1 MSFLKQSLA
10 LLLLLSNASSA
21 YAQFGGLNSD
31 SDMSPISVKQ
41 LNLAKDKKNEAT
53 PAPLNFG
60 SFFKTKELESASF
73 PPMNMSSM
81 QIPGLGAK
89 GSEKLGFNYFVVV
102 NDTGFKDMTALYKEN
117 RTLGK
122 PSVVTVDSMMHPYF
136 AFRNGLI
143 ADIIETRLSGELKAM
158 LEAALKQSILDYK
171 SVDDE
176 EVQDDIQRN
185 MAFLL
190 VALSNFD
197 AKYLTIDLGGASD
210 LAREEIKR
218 INLGKNARTAI
229 GNNVLDFG
237 LCQPYG
243 WMLKSPKVEQFCKA
257 YLWLSS
263 MYFPLSNVSEG
274 TAEGGGNSFRRSVLL
289 YRAISLGKV
298 TTPGGSVSG
307 FELWSRICKVM
318 SLKEI
323 NGPESKNTILPIDL
337 STVFESSEI
346 DLARLLKDISRP
358 LSQTKMLLM
367 VKNKYASSLK
377 AESFKEIGSGKS
389 QKNVHVLRFF
399 PRIDPPE
406 FTWLKAA
413 GLYFKEGAKTEE
425 GDDKLVPLGLFVL
438 HAHNSQAATNYL
450 SEHQDNLDP
459 ELLKGVGTLY
469 EMCESNDSGIWKIIS
484 PLFDA
489 QDPAA
494 QGAMRTSG
502 WRMRQNETA
511 LGAWIDS
518 HIACADLSAT
528 SESPAAT
535 NAPVPSKAPA
545 PPPAPGSSSSSS
557 SSSSSAP
564 KKIVPPS
571 FHYLEPR
578 PTVYKRMAD
587 DCINLANELNKVGYF
602 TESHKKR
609 SEDFIKLF
617 NRLSTVATQELKSQP
632 VLRNDFSILANIDQL
647 LSQIDYPLPG
657 CIYLGTPNEKES
669 KGRGVTLGLGD
680 AGRLF
685 TISTTTQGATLC
697 RGGVY
702 TYYEQFGGVVKP
714 THWARKLEFKLL
726 RPPVW
731 ASQFDIVQDLKQSR
745 E

>member
-1 MSFLKQSLA
+1 MKYLRQTLS
-10 LLLLLSNASSA
+10 LLLLLSTTSSA
-21 YAQFGGLNSD
+21 YAQYGGLNSD

-41 LNLAKDKKNEAT
+41 LNLAKEKKNEAVA
-53 PAPLNFG
+53 APLNFS
-60 SFFKTKELESASF
+60 SFFKAKDIETASF
-73 PPMNMSSM
+73 PPMNVSSM

-102 NDTGFKDMTALYKEN
+102 NDTGFKNMTALYKEN

-136 AFRNGLI
+136 AYRNGLI
-143 ADIIETRLSGELKAM
+143 ADIIETRLGGELKAM
-158 LEAALKQSILDYK
+158 MEAALKQSILDYK

-190 VALSNFD
+190 VALSYFD
-197 AKYLTIDLGGASD
+197 PKYLTIDLGGASD

-229 GNNVLDFG
+229 GNNILDFG

-289 YRAISLGKV
+289 YRALSIGKV
-298 TTPGGSVSG
+298 TTPAGPVAAI
-307 FELWSRICKVM
+307 EIWSHICKVM

-323 NGPESKNTILPIDL
+323 NGPEAKNTILPIDL

-346 DLARLLKDISRP
+346 DLSKLLKDISKP

-367 VKNKYASSLK
+367 VKNKYASSLR
-377 AESFKEIGSGKS
+377 AESFKDIGSGKS
-389 QKNVHVLRFF
+389 QKNIHVLRFF

-413 GLYFKEGAKTEE
+413 GLFFKEGAKTEE

-438 HAHNSQAATNYL
+438 HAHGSQAATNYL
-450 SEHQDNLDP
+450 SEHQDSLDP
-459 ELLKGVGTLY
+459 ELLKGVPTLY
-469 EMCESNDSGIWKIIS
+469 EMCESNESGIWRIIA

-494 QGAMRTSG
+494 QGAMRTGS
-502 WRMRQNETA
+502 WLLRQNETA
-511 LGAWIDS
+511 LGAWLDS
-518 HIACADLSAT
+518 HLACADLSAPQ
-528 SESPAAT
+528 EPAASK
-535 NAPVPSKAPA
+535 VPSAPPSTAGLPRKIVAPA
-545 PPPAPGSSSSSS
+545 
-557 SSSSSAP
+557 
-564 KKIVPPS
+564 

-578 PTVYKRMAD
+578 PNVYKRMAE
-587 DCINLANELNKVGYF
+587 DCATIANELNKIGYF
-602 TESHKKR
+602 TESYKKK

-617 NRLSTVATQELKSQP
+617 GRLATVATQELKNQP
-632 VLRNDFSILANIDQL
+632 VTRNDFSILANIDQL

-657 CIYLGTPNEKES
+657 CIYLGTQNEKET

-685 TISTTTQGATLC
+685 TISSTTQGATLC

-714 THWARKLEFKLL
+714 THWSRKLEFKLL

-731 ASQFDIVQDLKQSR
+731 ASQFDVVQDLK
-745 E
+745 

>member
-1 MSFLKQSLA
+1 MKYLKQTLS
-10 LLLLLSNASSA
+10 LLLLLSTASSA
-21 YAQFGGLNSD
+21 YAQYGGLNSD
-31 SDMSPISVKQ
+31 ADMSPISVKQ
-41 LNLAKDKKNEAT
+41 LNLAKEKKSEASA
-53 PAPLNFG
+53 APLNFS
-60 SFFKTKELESASF
+60 SFFKAKDIETASF
-73 PPMNMSSM
+73 PPMNMSNM
-81 QIPGLGAK
+81 QIPGLAAK

-102 NDTGFKDMTALYKEN
+102 NDTGFKNMTALYKEN

-136 AFRNGLI
+136 AYRNGLI
-143 ADIIETRLSGELKAM
+143 ADIIEKRLSGELKAM
-158 LEAALKQSILDYK
+158 MEAALKQSILDYK

-190 VALSNFD
+190 VALSYFD

-218 INLGKNARTAI
+218 ISLGKNARTAI
-229 GNNVLDFG
+229 GNNILDFG

-243 WMLKSPKVEQFCKA
+243 WMLKSPKIEQFCKA
-257 YLWLSS
+257 YLWLSC

-289 YRAISLGKV
+289 YRALSVGKV
-298 TTPGGSVSG
+298 TTPGGDVSAI
-307 FELWSRICKVM
+307 EIWSRICKVM
-318 SLKEI
+318 SLKDL
-323 NGPESKNTILPIDL
+323 NGPEAKNTILPIDL

-346 DLARLLKDISRP
+346 DLSKLLKDISRP

-367 VKNKYASSLK
+367 VKNKYASSLR
-377 AESFKEIGSGKS
+377 AESFKDIGSGKS

-413 GLYFKEGAKTEE
+413 GLFFKEGAKTEE

-438 HAHNSQAATNYL
+438 HAHGSQAATNFL
-450 SEHQDNLDP
+450 SEHQDSLDP
-459 ELLKGVGTLY
+459 ELLKGVPTLY
-469 EMCESNDSGIWKIIS
+469 EMCESNDSSTWRIIS
-484 PLFDA
+484 PLFEA

-494 QGAMRTSG
+494 QGAMRTNA
-502 WRMRQNETA
+502 WLLRQNETA
-511 LGAWIDS
+511 LGAWLDS
-518 HIACADLSAT
+518 HLVCADLNAPKEPSSYNAPST
-528 SESPAAT
+528 APPAAQGAAS
-535 NAPVPSKAPA
+535 APRKIVAPA
-545 PPPAPGSSSSSS
+545 
-557 SSSSSAP
+557 
-564 KKIVPPS
+564 

-578 PTVYKRMAD
+578 PTVYKRMAE
-587 DCINLANELNKVGYF
+587 DCANLANELNKIGYF
-602 TESHKKR
+602 TESYKKR

-617 NRLSTVATQELKSQP
+617 GRLATVATQELKNQP
-632 VLRNDFSILANIDQL
+632 VTRNDFSILANIDQL

-657 CIYLGTPNEKES
+657 CIYLGTQNDKEN

-685 TISTTTQGATLC
+685 TISSTTQGATLC

-702 TYYEQFGGVVKP
+702 TFYEQFGGVVKP
-714 THWARKLEFKLL
+714 THWSRKLEFKLL

-731 ASQFDIVQDLKQSR
+731 AGQFDIVQDLKQTR

>member
-1 MSFLKQSLA
+1 MKYLKQTLS
-10 LLLLLSNASSA
+10 LLLLLSTASSA
-21 YAQFGGLNSD
+21 YAQYGGLNSD
-31 SDMSPISVKQ
+31 ADMSPISVKQ
-41 LNLAKDKKNEAT
+41 LNLAKEKKSEASA
-53 PAPLNFG
+53 APLNFG
-60 SFFKTKELESASF
+60 SFFKAKDIETASF
-73 PPMNMSSM
+73 PPMNMSNM
-81 QIPGLGAK
+81 QIPGLAAK

-102 NDTGFKDMTALYKEN
+102 NDTGFKNMTALYKEN

-136 AFRNGLI
+136 AYRNGLI
-143 ADIIETRLSGELKAM
+143 ADIIEKRLSGELKAM
-158 LEAALKQSILDYK
+158 MEAALKQSILDYK

-190 VALSNFD
+190 VALSYFD

-218 INLGKNARTAI
+218 ISLGKNARTAI
-229 GNNVLDFG
+229 GNNILDFG

-243 WMLKSPKVEQFCKA
+243 WMLKSPKIEQFCKA
-257 YLWLSS
+257 YLWLSC

-289 YRAISLGKV
+289 YRALSVGKV
-298 TTPGGSVSG
+298 TTPGGDVSAI
-307 FELWSRICKVM
+307 EIWSRICKVM
-318 SLKEI
+318 SLKDL
-323 NGPESKNTILPIDL
+323 NGPEAKNTILPIDL

-346 DLARLLKDISRP
+346 DLSKLLKDISRP

-367 VKNKYASSLK
+367 VKNKYASSLR
-377 AESFKEIGSGKS
+377 AESFKDIGSGKS

-413 GLYFKEGAKTEE
+413 GLFFKEGAKTEE

-438 HAHNSQAATNYL
+438 HAHGSQAATNFL
-450 SEHQDNLDP
+450 SEHQDSLDP
-459 ELLKGVGTLY
+459 ELLKGVPTLY
-469 EMCESNDSGIWKIIS
+469 EMCESNDSSTWRIIS
-484 PLFDA
+484 PLFEA

-494 QGAMRTSG
+494 QGSMRTNA
-502 WRMRQNETA
+502 WLLRQNETA
-511 LGAWIDS
+511 LGAWLDS
-518 HIACADLSAT
+518 HLVCADLNAPQESASGNAPPT
-528 SESPAAT
+528 APPAAQAAAS
-535 NAPVPSKAPA
+535 APRKIVAPA
-545 PPPAPGSSSSSS
+545 
-557 SSSSSAP
+557 
-564 KKIVPPS
+564 

-578 PTVYKRMAD
+578 PTVYKRMAE
-587 DCINLANELNKVGYF
+587 DCANLANELNKIGYF
-602 TESHKKR
+602 TESYKKR

-617 NRLSTVATQELKSQP
+617 GRLATVATQELKNQP
-632 VLRNDFSILANIDQL
+632 VTRNDFSILANIDQL

-657 CIYLGTPNEKES
+657 CIYLGTQNDKEN

-685 TISTTTQGATLC
+685 TISSTTQGATLC

-702 TYYEQFGGVVKP
+702 TFYEQFGGVVKP
-714 THWARKLEFKLL
+714 THWSRKLEFKLL

-731 ASQFDIVQDLKQSR
+731 AGQFDIVQDLKQTR